1 MYDCVYIEHHD
12 VEKTC
17 NQLLQY
23 LKHNHDVVSD
33 IVVVSDHTLPE
44 DEQLLKC
51 IYPLSIVTSKQFKQL
66 QLKYNRMLN
75 ITDHITNSTDCRVG
89 LFYYVYYTEFF
100 TEGLNYINRMKQQF
114 TTPVDLYIYTHG
126 HAELQYIKDKCSQQ
140 LAPDVNVYFDMTENR
155 GRDVRPFLQFIQ
167 SEQWKKNQYI
177 CKLHTKKTTYL
188 DLNWRSNYFKD
199 LLLDHAM
206 SHLSPLDCTTSKIL
220 SGKYMVQEKYNR
232 RNHNYKSMNW
242 LINKLYINML
252 NNQKFKFNAGTMFWC
267 NREFC
272 SQLSSM
278 IDDEI
283 VNHFEPEPIQSDG
296 TMAHAWER
304 TFSLI

>member
-1 MYDCVYIEHHD
+1 MYDCVYIEYND

-33 IVVVSDHTLPE
+33 IVVVSDYTRPE

-75 ITDHITNSTDCRVG
+75 ITDYITNGTDCRVG

-100 TEGLNYINRMKQQF
+100 TEGLNYINRMKHQF
-114 TTPVDLYIYTHG
+114 DSSIDLYIYTHG

-140 LAPDVNVYFDMTENR
+140 LASDVDVYFDMTENR

-167 SEQWKKNQYI
+167 SEQWKKNRYI

-188 DLNWRSNYFKD
+188 DLNWRSNYFKY
-199 LLLDHAM
+199 LLLDHTM
-206 SHLSPLDCTTSKIL
+206 NHLSSLDCTTPKIL
-220 SGKYMVQEKYNR
+220 NGKYILHEKFNK
-232 RNHNYKSMNW
+232 RNHNYKSMDW
-242 LINKLYINML
+242 LINKLDVDML

-272 SQLSSM
+272 SQLSTM

-283 VNHFEPEPIQSDG
+283 MNCFESEPIQSDG